1 VHDGLSLTLRQ
12 CRHPVIE
19 RLMARESFI
28 PNDVKF
34 DPAERL
40 LLVTGPNMAGKSTIL
55 RQIGLCVILA
65 QMGSFVPAD
74 AAEIGVVDR
83 LFTRVGA
90 SDNLARGQSTFMV
103 EMSETSAIL
112 HNATRR
118 SLVLLDEI
126 GRGTSTY
133 DGVAIAWAVSEH
145 LHDQVGC
152 RTMFATHYHELMQ
165 LPEKLAHARNLNV
178 AVRESGDQ
186 VVFLHRLE
194 AGGTDRSYGVHVA
207 QLAGLPQAVV
217 RRAREVLK
225 TLEGDHR
232 VVPGTPPAEDPAQL
246 GFFIEGNR
254 PHPVMEELK
263 TLDVDRM
270 TPIEA
275 LNLLA
280 ELKRRSGDG

>member
-1 VHDGLSLTLRQ
+1 M
-12 CRHPVIE
+12 P
-19 RLMARESFI
+19 RESFI
-28 PNDVKF
+28 PNDVRF
-34 DPAERL
+34 DPAERV

-65 QMGSFVPAD
+65 QMGSFVPAE

-133 DGVAIAWAVSEH
+133 DGVAIAWAVTEH
-145 LHDQVGC
+145 LHDTVGC

-165 LPEKLAHARNLNV
+165 LPEQLAHARNLNV
-178 AVRESGDQ
+178 AVRESGEQ

-194 AGGTDRSYGVHVA
+194 AGRHRSLLRHSRGA
-207 QLAGLPQAVV
+207 AGRAARP
-217 RRAREVLK
+217 RSCTGRARCSAPWRAS
-225 TLEGDHR
+225 TGWCRARRRDSR
-232 VVPGTPPAEDPAQL
+232 IRPA
-246 GFFIEGNR
+246 R
-254 PHPVMEELK
+254 PLRRSAAASGGGGAAGRS
-263 TLDVDRM
+263 TWTGM
-270 TPIEA
+270 TPLEA
-275 LNLLA
+275 LNRLA
-280 ELKRRSGDG
+280 ELKRRSGEA